1 MLAPSGWIPPGRATS
16 PCNSPACDSATRS
29 AARAAGGERCAS
41 AACSGRPIF
50 PPSLASSLSRCQGMS
65 GEAALPSTVD
75 LYVDNA
81 LRMSREVPSGPFSIQ
96 DLPVTT
102 GQGDARLVV
111 RDILGREQV
120 ITQPFYAT
128 PRLLRQG
135 LHDYSYELGFV
146 RRNFG
151 TDSNNY
157 GRALAVGSHRL
168 GITEQFTGEIHGE
181 LLGHQQTLGL
191 GGVLLWPARGR
202 TVRRPRREPQR

>member
-1 MLAPSGWIPPGRATS
+1 
-16 PCNSPACDSATRS
+16 
-29 AARAAGGERCAS
+29 
-41 AACSGRPIF
+41 
-50 PPSLASSLSRCQGMS
+50 MS

-75 LYVDNA
+75 LYVDSA

-128 PRLLRQG
+128 PRLLQPG
-135 LHDYSYELGFV
+135 LQEYSYELGFV

-151 TDSNNY
+151 SDSNNY
-157 GRALAVGSHRL
+157 GRALAVGTHRL
-168 GITEQFTGEIHGE
+168 GITEQFTGELHGE
-181 LLGHQQTLGL
+181 LLGQQQTLGL
-191 GGVLLWPARGR
+191 GGVLLLPAAGVLSGSFAASHSDRGR
-202 TVRRPRREPQR
+202 GRIAGAWVSASGPLR